1 MLVTEHELDSKIT
14 GFVPSLQLVYFR
26 KEIRLMTPH
35 TYRIGTSV
43 KLNTFVVKGLLI

>member
-1 MLVTEHELDSKIT
+1 MLVTEHELAREAT

-26 KEIRLMTPH
+26 KEIRLMTPR

-43 KLNTFVVKGLLI
+43 KINVFVLKGLLI

>member
-1 MLVTEHELDSKIT
+1 MLVTEHELDSET
-14 GFVPSLQLVYFR
+14 TRFVPSLWSVYLR

-43 KLNTFVVKGLLI
+43 KLNVFVVKGLLI